1 MRRKGE
7 ALMSGNVEAEI
18 SMKRYLLGELA
29 EPQQLELEQGMMTS
43 NERFD
48 RLLVAED
55 ELVDEYLRGTLSAR
69 EEKKFDDYF
78 LCAPDRRRKLRFFR
92 SLRRYIC
99 SHGAQT
105 FWRWPE
111 FLTFRPFPHRIIEG
125 SLAAALSLM
134 VLGGSWLTF
143 RIQHLDHL
151 LEQAR
156 TQTIPVAEREVW
168 QKQLGASQA
177 RNDQLTTEVRFHK
190 GQRAELELELA
201 ALRTS
206 TTRPSSLYLIPFAFT
221 SGTVRSGGEMKK
233 VTIPP
238 FASWVQLQLDLGVSD
253 YEKYQVVLQKFEGEG
268 ISTQIMPKIKTGND
282 AEAVV
287 LALPAK
293 FLPHGDYVLKLSGIP
308 AVGDPENIGSY
319 TFRVLQK

>member
-1 MRRKGE
+1 MTN
-7 ALMSGNVEAEI
+7 NVENDI
-18 SMKRYLLGELA
+18 SMKMYLLGELA

-55 ELVDEYLRGTLSAR
+55 ELVDEYLGGTLSAR

-78 LCAPDRRRKLRFFR
+78 LCAPGRRRKLRFFR

-99 SHGAQT
+99 SHST
-105 FWRWPE
+105 HRFWRWPE

-125 SLAAALSLM
+125 SLAAALSIM

-143 RIQHLDHL
+143 RMQHLDHL
-151 LEQAR
+151 LQQVR
-156 TQTIPVAEREVW
+156 SQTVPASERESL
-168 QKQLGASQA
+168 QQQLAQLRGH
-177 RNDQLTTEVRFHK
+177 NDQLASEVRVHK

-206 TTRPSSLYLIPFAFT
+206 TTRPSSPYLIPFAFT

>member
-1 MRRKGE
+1 
-7 ALMSGNVEAEI
+7 
-18 SMKRYLLGELA
+18 
-29 EPQQLELEQGMMTS
+29 
-43 NERFD
+43 
-48 RLLVAED
+48 
-55 ELVDEYLRGTLSAR
+55 
-69 EEKKFDDYF
+69 
-78 LCAPDRRRKLRFFR
+78 
-92 SLRRYIC
+92 
-99 SHGAQT
+99 
-105 FWRWPE
+105 
-111 FLTFRPFPHRIIEG
+111 
-125 SLAAALSLM
+125 M

-233 VTIPP
+233 VAIPP

-268 ISTQIMPKIKTGND
+268 ISTQIMPKIKTGKD
-282 AEAVV
+282 AEAVA

>member
-1 MRRKGE
+1 
-7 ALMSGNVEAEI
+7 MSGSVEAEI
-18 SMKRYLLGELA
+18 SMKQYLLGELA
-29 EPQQLELEQGMMTS
+29 EPQQQELEQGLMTS
-43 NERFD
+43 NECFD

-55 ELVDEYLRGTLSAR
+55 ELIDDYLRGTLSAR
-69 EEKKFDDYF
+69 EEEKFDDFF
-78 LCAPDRRRKLRFFR
+78 LRAPERRRKLRFFR
-92 SLRRYIC
+92 SLLKYV
-99 SHGAQT
+99 GANT
-105 FWRWPE
+105 EDSKTIWRWPE

-143 RIQHLDHL
+143 RIQHLNHL

-156 TQTIPVAEREVW
+156 SQTVPAGERDDG
-168 QKQLGASQA
+168 QRQLVQLLA
-177 RNDQLTTEVRFHK
+177 RNDQLTSEVQFHK
-190 GQRAELELELA
+190 GQRAVLEQELTRA
-201 ALRTS
+201 SALR
-206 TTRPSSLYLIPFAFT
+206 RSSPLMIPFPLI

-238 FASWVQLQLDLGVSD
+238 RADWVQLQLDLGASD
-253 YEKYQVVLQKFEGEG
+253 YTSYQAVLQKFEGEG
-268 ISTQIMPKIKTGND
+268 ISSWTTPKIKTAD
-282 AEAVV
+282 DTEAIV

>member
-1 MRRKGE
+1 
-7 ALMSGNVEAEI
+7 MSVNVEAEI

-29 EPQQLELEQGMMTS
+29 EPQQLELEQGLMTS
-43 NERFD
+43 TERFN

-69 EEKKFDDYF
+69 EEEKFDDYF
-78 LCAPDRRRKLRFFR
+78 LCAPERRRKLRFFR

-111 FLTFRPFPHRIIEG
+111 FLTFRPFPHRIIEA
-125 SLAAALSLM
+125 SLAAALSLI

-143 RIQHLDHL
+143 RIQHLNHL

-156 TQTIPVAEREVW
+156 SQTVPAGERDDG
-168 QKQLGASQA
+168 QRQQAQLLA
-177 RNDQLTTEVRFHK
+177 RNDQLTSEVQFHK
-190 GQRAELELELA
+190 GQRAVLEQELTRA
-201 ALRTS
+201 SALR
-206 TTRPSSLYLIPFAFT
+206 RSSPLMIPFPLT

-238 FASWVQLQLDLGVSD
+238 GATWVQLQLDLGASD
-253 YEKYQVVLQKFEGEG
+253 YRKYQTVLQSAEAEEIANQTTPSIKIGNDVEGVVL
-268 ISTQIMPKIKTGND
+268 T
-282 AEAVV
+282 V
-287 LALPAK
+287 PAK
-293 FLPHGDYVLKLSGIP
+293 RLPYGDYSLKLSGVP